1 MPRRTPARLR
11 RLFCLALRNT
21 RNWSCFFKD
30 MRGTCSKWLFKL
42 QCGCMVFSTTTER
55 TLAGFFANASA
66 CGTGTRA
73 LPAAHHSIPV
83 GHFFA
88 FLSSLAVC
96 FNLVM
101 LALVAAWPA
110 ARALVR
116 PRNARRAL
124 ELARAAR
131 HLAASSSSRGASAAR
146 LPAALPHAT
155 VYLPPPCCLRRA
167 ARRTRS
173 RRYPVA
179 AATVPA
185 RMRYLPLPA
194 MQLFTSRPSRAA
206 EIDPNQTETVWASRA
221 ALGLAESPRETLTYA
236 TETNTE

>member
-1 MPRRTPARLR
+1 MCIRD
-11 RLFCLALRNT
+11 
-21 RNWSCFFKD
+21 S
-30 MRGTCSKWLFKL
+30 TCSKWSCKS
-42 QCGCMVFSTTTER
+42 QCGCMVFSATTER

-66 CGTGTRA
+66 CGTGKRA

-88 FLSSLAVC
+88 FLSSLAAC

-110 ARALVR
+110 ARALAR

-124 ELARAAR
+124 EPARAAR
-131 HLAASSSSRGASAAR
+131 RLAASSSSRGASAVR
-146 LPAALPHAT
+146 LPAVSPRLHLP
-155 VYLPPPCCLRRA
+155 A
-167 ARRTRS
+167 ASAAPHRSHS
-173 RRYPVA
+173 RRDPVA
-179 AATVPA
+179 AATAPA
-185 RMRYLPLPA
+185 RLRYLPLPA
-194 MQLFTSRPSRAA
+194 MQLCTSRPSRAA
-206 EIDPNQTETVWASRA
+206 EIDPNQTEIVWASRA